1 MSSSSSAG
9 ADSRNQQ
16 TFKPDSPAASQ
27 AGSSVSALYDRGSHA
42 RLWSVTILGL
52 VLDLWSKQ
60 WAFAELRQG
69 GHRSLIPHVLE
80 FQTMLNP
87 GALFGIGQGQTLFFI
102 VASLLALALVLWMF
116 AQNPPERR
124 FLQIALGGILAGALG
139 NMYDRVNVR
148 LIPQSVRTGSGGLTA
163 IYFQQ
168 LDDDGKTMT
177 IQEFPPSPQSRRMQ
191 LTGTARDKA
200 AQQYGYVRD
209 FIKINTT
216 APNWNWIPQRWRGK
230 ELWPWVFNV
239 ADTLLVVGVSI
250 LAIHLWTDRKH
261 PVHAKSASADDSTA
275 PDA

>member
-1 MSSSSSAG
+1 MSSSAAANRAASA
-9 ADSRNQQ
+9 ANETS
-16 TFKPDSPAASQ
+16 KPDSTT
-27 AGSSVSALYDRGSHA
+27 GSSVSALCDWGSHA
-42 RLWSVTILGL
+42 RLWSVASLGL
-52 VLDLWSKQ
+52 VLDLWSKE

-69 GHRSLIPHVLE
+69 GQRSLIPHVLE

-87 GALFGIGQGQTLFFI
+87 GALFGIGPGQTLFFI

-116 AQNPPERR
+116 AQNPPQRR

-148 LIPQSVRTGSGGLTA
+148 LILQSVRTAGGGSTA

-168 LDDDGKTMT
+168 IDDDGTTMT

-191 LTGTARDKA
+191 LTGTAREKA
-200 AQQYGYVRD
+200 ARPYGYVRD

-216 APNWNWIPQRWRGK
+216 VPDWNWIPQKWRGK

-250 LAIHLWTDRKH
+250 LAIHLWTERKH
-261 PVHAKSASADDSTA
+261 PPHAQSGSADDSTA
-275 PDA
+275 PVA